1 MNSSSLS
8 WLRIFGLL
16 EGISYLALFAV
27 TMPLKYMAD
36 MHTPNYIVGM
46 IHGFLFITYC
56 VLVLVVARKYQW
68 KFPTTFAAG
77 IASLLPF
84 GTFVADVKIFRK
96 ALETK

>member
-1 MNSSSLS
+1 MNRSSIN

-16 EGISYLALFAV
+16 EGVSYLVLFAV

-36 MHTPNYIVGM
+36 MHLPNYIAGM

-56 VLVLVVARKYQW
+56 ILVLVVARKYKW
-68 KFPTTFAAG
+68 KIPTTFAAG

-84 GTFVADVKIFRK
+84 GTFVADVRIFRK
-96 ALETK
+96 VQKSE